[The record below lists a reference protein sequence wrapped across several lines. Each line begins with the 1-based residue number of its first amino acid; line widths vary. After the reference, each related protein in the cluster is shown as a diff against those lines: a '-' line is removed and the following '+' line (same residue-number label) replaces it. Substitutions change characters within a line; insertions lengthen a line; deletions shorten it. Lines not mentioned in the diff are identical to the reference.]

1 MLYKILVASYTT
13 ACTLVACSILP
24 CLIEK
29 TTMRLTLFLLLFLS
43 LFSLQTPSFAAIN
56 LELTQGIDSA
66 LPIAIEPFTGA
77 RVTDKNGQPI
87 TEVIQADL
95 QNSGQFKIVE
105 TKADYVVTGKIEAVS
120 SHQYR
125 VEFKLMDRV
134 TKAMHPELVTQ
145 HYTVEAGQLRR
156 LAHHISDVIYEQLMG
171 EKGAFSTHIA
181 YVLVQRVGRISQYT
195 LEVADIDGVNPHPLL
210 TSKQP
215 IMSPAWAPDGRH
227 LAYVSFEGNRAS
239 IYNEDISTGSRSI
252 VASYGGVNG
261 APAWSPDG
269 RKLALVLSKDGNPKI
284 YSLDLASKSL
294 TQLTRGFSLDT
305 EPTWLPDG
313 RSLLFTSN
321 RGGNSPQIYRL
332 NVGSGSMERISFSG
346 DYNAT
351 ASVDKRGL
359 RIAMLRGERG
369 QYNIAVQDL
378 KSSRVRVL
386 TDSGVDESPSIAPNG
401 SMVVYATKYR
411 GRGVLGMVSRDGR
424 IKLRLPAREGD
435 VQGPAWS
442 PS

>member
-1 MLYKILVASYTT
+1 MYFIQKKSYKMKQV
-13 ACTLVACSILP
+13 V
-24 CLIEK
+24 
-29 TTMRLTLFLLLFLS
+29 LFLLSFTFLS
-43 LFSLQTPSFAAIN
+43 LQANGLAAIN

-66 LPIAIEPFTGA
+66 WPIAIVPFTGEH
-77 RVTDKNGQPI
+77 VTDKNGQQMA
-87 TEVIQADL
+87 EVIQADL
-95 QNSGQFKIVE
+95 QNSGRFKVLE
-105 TKADYVVTGKIEAVS
+105 TQEKISSNDLAIDSVYWRKQGADHVVVGKISALS
-120 SHQYR
+120 NHRYQI
-125 VEFKLMDRV
+125 EFKLLDV
-134 TKAMHPELVTQ
+134 FTGKSTHPGVTQ
-145 HYTVEAGQLRR
+145 HYTVEANQLRR
-156 LAHHISDVIYEQLMG
+156 LAHHISDVIYEQLIG
-171 EKGAFSTHIA
+171 EKGIFSTHIA
-181 YVLVQRVGRISQYT
+181 YVLVQRTGRMSQYI

-210 TSKQP
+210 ISKQP

-239 IYNEDISTGSRSI
+239 IYNEDINTGSRYI

-269 RKLALVLSKDGNPKI
+269 RKLAVVLSKDGNPKI

-305 EPTWLPDG
+305 EPSWLPDG

-332 NVGSGSMERISFSG
+332 NLGSGSIERVSFSG
-346 DYNAT
+346 EYNAT
-351 ASVDKRGL
+351 ASVDKSGL

-378 KSSRVRVL
+378 KNGRLRVL

-401 SMVVYATKYR
+401 SMVVYATKYK
-411 GRGVLGMVSRDGR
+411 GRGVLGMVSKDGR
-424 IKLRLPAREGD
+424 VKLRLPSREGD

>member
-1 MLYKILVASYTT
+1 MLGCSPTANAGLPEFYYDIKIQ
-13 ACTLVACSILP
+13 
-24 CLIEK
+24 IEK
-29 TTMRLTLFLLLFLS
+29 TTMRLALFLLLSLS
-43 LFSLQTPSFAAIN
+43 LFSLQTNSLAAIN

-66 LPIAIEPFTGA
+66 LPITIGPFAGEH
-77 RVTDKNGQPI
+77 VTDKNGQQI
-87 TEVIQADL
+87 AEVIQADL
-95 QNSGQFKIVE
+95 QNSGRFKVLE
-105 TKADYVVTGKIEAVS
+105 SKADYVVTGKIEPVS
-120 SHQYR
+120 GHQYK
-125 VEFKLMDRV
+125 VEFKLIDMV
-134 TKAMHPELVTQ
+134 TGKTVHPELITQ
-145 HYTVEAGQLRR
+145 HYTVEASQLRR

-171 EKGAFSTHIA
+171 EKGIFSTHIA
-181 YVLVQRVGRISQYT
+181 YVLVQRTGRISQYI

-210 TSKQP
+210 ISKQP

-269 RKLALVLSKDGNPKI
+269 RKLAVVLSKDGNPKI

-305 EPTWLPDG
+305 EPSWLPDG

-332 NVGSGSMERISFSG
+332 NVGSGSIERISFSG

-359 RIAMLRGERG
+359 RMAMLLGERG
-369 QYNIAVQDL
+369 KYNIAVQDL
-378 KSSRVRVL
+378 KNGRIRVL
-386 TDSGVDESPSIAPNG
+386 MDSVWMNH
-401 SMVVYATKYR
+401 R
-411 GRGVLGMVSRDGR
+411 VLLLMAV
-424 IKLRLPAREGD
+424 
-435 VQGPAWS
+435 W
-442 PS
+442 